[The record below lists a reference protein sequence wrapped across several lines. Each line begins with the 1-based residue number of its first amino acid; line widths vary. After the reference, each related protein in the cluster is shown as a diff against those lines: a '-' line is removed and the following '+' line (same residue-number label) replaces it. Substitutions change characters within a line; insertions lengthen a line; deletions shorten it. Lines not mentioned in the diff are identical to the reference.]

1 MHPTMTELQR
11 PTLTL
16 PDNGQRL
23 LLHSCCA
30 PCSGEVMEAITAS
43 GIDYAIFFYN
53 PNIGGKATKTYPT
66 HPKHP
71 ARRAAAD

>member
-1 MHPTMTELQR
+1 MTELQR

-16 PDNGQRL
+16 PADGKRL

-43 GIDYAIFFYN
+43 GID
-53 PNIGGKATKTYPT
+53 
-66 HPKHP
+66 
-71 ARRAAAD
+71 